1 MTTTGYTAREPLS
14 SPLAGAFLVSQPN
27 TRYDAD
33 NTDPFP
39 LSQRTCSPA
48 SPARQTCDFLCTL
61 YNRLKQRQ
69 CRRSPLKKTLQK
81 MCEIVQNHST
91 LNNNYTTV

>member
-33 NTDPFP
+33 NTDPIP
-39 LSQRTCSPA
+39 LSAVLIKKP
-48 SPARQTCDFLCTL
+48 QT
-61 YNRLKQRQ
+61 
-69 CRRSPLKKTLQK
+69 
-81 MCEIVQNHST
+81 
-91 LNNNYTTV
+91 

>member
-33 NTDPFP
+33 NTDPIP
-39 LSQRTCSPA
+39 LCAVLIKKP
-48 SPARQTCDFLCTL
+48 QT
-61 YNRLKQRQ
+61 
-69 CRRSPLKKTLQK
+69 
-81 MCEIVQNHST
+81 
-91 LNNNYTTV
+91 